1 MATVSFNSVKQTGC
15 SLVFKPEGGEPEVNI
30 GQIYFPYT
38 FDPVEYGL
46 DQNMIEGEY
55 EFTCEGCVF
64 TKVVNRPEPTTT
76 TTTTSTTTTSTS
88 TTTTTTLPLFACDN
102 DGLVLTISDGLVGT
116 TISTAARDTS
126 FTYNGIALQV
136 NITPSTYQSGYD
148 LYGVSF
154 TVPSGYSNSGQ
165 IIECDVPAVGIT
177 TTTSTTSTS
186 TTSTSTTSTS
196 TTSTSTTTTTTL
208 ATFTCEDVILNV
220 SDGILNETVNATVN
234 VGTIASITPSTY
246 QIGSSI
252 YTVGI
257 TVPSGY
263 SNSGQIVQ
271 CTDTAIGEEGA
282 SAEGYCRFVFVE
294 DVLEGFGTDK
304 ERYGLQW
311 NHPTNGLS
319 NSTFANMMGT
329 TTVFNGMNGTVYGV
343 CSTLGITQIWDSV
356 SNSLVQTPLDVT
368 ILADGGV
375 CTSELSCQYN
385 NTQTFTCTDAGLNV
399 SDGIY
404 QQAVNAT
411 VSNGTIVSINPSV
424 YTSVLARDYTVTIEV
439 PAGYTNSGQTIECTD
454 SAISET
460 LDTFYL
466 SGGQIRSDIFCDE
479 PGYIMSQTVYTLG
492 ASTISGTLNKTLYT
506 DPGLTNVFTT
516 PGGSGLEYAIYDS
529 KKVDGTYFNTLEVS
543 PLNGITVIDGFV
555 ENVYQ
560 IDCSGGGSGTTTDPV
575 NTETT
580 TSSSDF
586 VDKEAPT
593 GGEF

>member
-1 MATVSFNSVKQTGC
+1 
-15 SLVFKPEGGEPEVNI
+15 
-30 GQIYFPYT
+30 
-38 FDPVEYGL
+38 
-46 DQNMIEGEY
+46 MIEGEY

-76 TTTTSTTTTSTS
+76 TTTSTS
-88 TTTTTTLPLFACDN
+88 TTTTTTLPLFTCDN

-208 ATFTCEDVILNV
+208 ATFTCEDAVLNV
-220 SDGILNETVNATVN
+220 SDGVSNEPVNATVN

-246 QIGSSI
+246 QTANFI

-257 TVPSGY
+257 IVPSGY

-271 CTDTAIGEEGA
+271 CSDTAFGDDGA
-282 SAEGYCRFVFVE
+282 AAEGYCRFVFVE

-304 ERYGLQW
+304 TRYGLQW
-311 NHPTNGLS
+311 NHPNPDIGLS
-319 NSTFANMMGT
+319 NSTFADMMGT

-356 SNSLVQTPLDVT
+356 SNELVQTPLDVI

-375 CTSELSCQYN
+375 CTTELSCQYD

-404 QQAVNAT
+404 QQSVNAT
-411 VSNGTIVSINPSV
+411 VSNGTIVSITPSE
-424 YTSVLARDYTVTIEV
+424 YTSILARDYTVTIEV

-466 SGGQIRSDIFCDE
+466 SGGQSSSDVFCNE

-492 ASTISGTLNKTLYT
+492 ASTLSGALNKTLYT
-506 DPGLTNVFTT
+506 DPELTNVFTYG
-516 PGGSGLEYAIYDS
+516 PSGTSLKYAIYDS
-529 KKVDGTYFNTLEVS
+529 KKPDGTPEGTYYNTLEVS
-543 PLNGITVIDGFV
+543 PLNGVTIIDGFV
-555 ENVYQ
+555 EDFYS
-560 IDCSGGGSGTTTDPV
+560 IDCSGGGSGTNDPV

-580 TSSSDF
+580 TSSTGDF
-586 VDKEAPT
+586 VDRDAPT
-593 GGEF
+593 GGTT